1 MAPASAV
8 LHSSCKLQITTG
20 EAVFPLIT
28 YQALRLL
35 HCFSSL
41 VYLSMEGL
49 PVVKGDVVRV
59 GTWCTV
65 HPAPPMS
72 ESQEPCKHPLEP
84 CKHPLQPQGRP
95 QPFSPACS
103 VVSRDLHPSLSSAD
117 IQQRWPWKCEY
128 SPTHLEL
135 HSQL

>member
-1 MAPASAV
+1 MGEPPASIPMAGDRARWASECRAGTWPEPRPWPRAAGTEFLFATGGSRPSAQPCGGGKQEGLCKRPFLAPASAV
-8 LHSSCKLQITTG
+8 LHSSRKLQITTG

-59 GTWCTV
+59 GTWCT
-65 HPAPPMS
+65 P
-72 ESQEPCKHPLEP
+72 HPL
-84 CKHPLQPQGRP
+84 
-95 QPFSPACS
+95 
-103 VVSRDLHPSLSSAD
+103 
-117 IQQRWPWKCEY
+117 
-128 SPTHLEL
+128 
-135 HSQL
+135 